1 MSNVFIE
8 IGSTVYMMDHSDIEF
23 NKSCDWRMR
32 YIDCKKTMKGEL
44 PTFKE
49 EVINVAFDEYSLT
62 EGVPTSAR
70 NMIEGKYIDSMSET
84 ECSIYLN
91 IALNE
96 EKFEEA
102 DAIKKRMEH
111 FR

>member
-1 MSNVFIE
+1 
-8 IGSTVYMMDHSDIEF
+8 
-23 NKSCDWRMR
+23 
-32 YIDCKKTMKGEL
+32 
-44 PTFKE
+44 
-49 EVINVAFDEYSLT
+49 
-62 EGVPTSAR
+62 
-70 NMIEGKYIDSMSET
+70 MIEGKYIDSMSET